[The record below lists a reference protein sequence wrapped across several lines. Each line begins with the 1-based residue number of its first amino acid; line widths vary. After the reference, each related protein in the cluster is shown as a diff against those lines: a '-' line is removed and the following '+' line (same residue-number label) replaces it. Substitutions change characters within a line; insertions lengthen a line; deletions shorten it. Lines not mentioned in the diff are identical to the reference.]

1 MEIITIETQSTPDR
15 NVSYVKGRVGNFD
28 LIGINR
34 GISLWIEQFNSNNVL
49 FDASYVQIDGPEWTE
64 WPAGLTDEQDYEY
77 VSTIILK
84 KLGLNKRSRVPYF
97 VTFPSSQVAIE
108 NSNVDFSGAVKG
120 YPENFSYQWFY
131 NDSIIPGATGNV
143 YSINNVSA
151 NQTGY
156 YNLSVNNS
164 CGSVTGS
171 AYLEILSKT
180 APYIINQPKDLSVV
194 SGGYGQLTVLANG
207 VPNPNYQWYKNDQI
221 IDNAIS
227 TSLIFA
233 NMQEGD
239 AGVYHVVVS
248 NSQGSVESNRVDVS
262 INTDENLFQQYIFQ

>member
-1 MEIITIETQSTPDR
+1 MEIITIETQPTPDR

-34 GISLWIEQFNSNNVL
+34 GISLWVEQFNSNNVL

-77 VSTIILK
+77 ISTIILK

-97 VTFPSSQVAIE
+97 VTFPSSQAAIE
-108 NSNVDFSGAVKG
+108 NSNVDFSGVVKG

-151 NQTGY
+151 DQTGY

-180 APYIINQPKDLSVV
+180 APYIINQPTDLSVV

-207 VPNPNYQWYKNDQI
+207 VPVPTYQWYK
-221 IDNAIS
+221 DNELISGAIYS
-227 TSLIFA
+227 SLVFENISVDKT
-233 NMQEGD
+233 GI
-239 AGVYHVVVS
+239 YHAEAQ
-248 NSQGSVESNRVDVS
+248 NSQGFIYTNNVSVT
-262 INTDENLFQQYIFQ
+262 INNI